1 MLSLGLGLGLVPPG
15 LVNIT
20 GIRRGRQPCH
30 AHKISASL
38 SDYDD
43 VAENRTQHDT
53 SEQFDDQI
61 ANAGLLG

>member
-1 MLSLGLGLGLVPPG
+1 M
-15 LVNIT
+15 T
-20 GIRRGRQPCH
+20 
-30 AHKISASL
+30 ASL

-61 ANAGLLG
+61 ANAGLLGQLRLDRVENPAL